1 MAMKR
6 QLKTTD
12 EIQAEVSRLIQ
23 ADAVVMDDGED
34 VHVPRPTPR
43 PPGAEV
49 DGCNWTMRSFG
60 NASAYRIVVAQ
71 ALATVQA
78 KWNLNA

>member
-1 MAMKR
+1 MKR
-6 QLKTTD
+6 QLKTAD

-23 ADAVVMDDGED
+23 DSEVVRDDGEE
-34 VHVPRPTPR
+34 VHVPRPR
-43 PPGAEV
+43 AQPPGAELN
-49 DGCNWTMRSFG
+49 GCNWTMRSFG
-60 NASAYRIVVAQ
+60 NASAYQSIVAH

>member
-1 MAMKR
+1 MKR
-6 QLKTTD
+6 QLKTAD
-12 EIQAEVSRLIQ
+12 EIHAEVWRLVHI
-23 ADAVVMDDGED
+23 DAEVIEDGEE
-34 VHVPRPTPR
+34 VHVPWPKPQ

-60 NASAYRIVVAQ
+60 NASAYRAAVSR
-71 ALATVQA
+71 ALAAVQA